1 MIALTKYSGPDGFNN
16 RHYFLIVLEAGT
28 YKIEMLADSVLV
40 KGSLPG

>member
-1 MIALTKYSGPDGFNN
+1 MIALTKYSRPDGFNN
-16 RHYFLIVLEAGT
+16 THYFLIVLEAGT